1 LHAGTAEPFRVSP
14 PYAAAYQCE
23 LLASAYCNRE
33 VKPAGRRLG
42 RSSAMKRFI
51 IPFLMLI
58 VLSLQISYPQ
68 KNNKP
73 QFKVQVN
80 VVSLD
85 VEALDRQGLPVEGL
99 HQSDFE
105 VKENGSPVEINNFVP
120 LSDVSV
126 SLVIALGTSYL
137 PQTNLSAAKVAISRI
152 IHLLNPKDEI
162 SLYTFDQKDTYVE
175 QDFTRDRLK
184 IISAL
189 ENVGVASRTKR
200 PGRFVASFASPPQV
214 GLGLDIGLAASKK
227 GVYKRKALLLIR
239 ERIDRLG
246 PGSIEHVRKSGCM
259 LITLGFS
266 DDSKNRL
273 SLISDPS
280 GAVPSII
287 DSSASQASIANDDIT
302 ELCRT
307 IAHLLLSRY
316 NITYYTSLP
325 DNKKSRRIEVLI
337 PGHDYRVLAQRS
349 FIPSR

>member
-1 LHAGTAEPFRVSP
+1 
-14 PYAAAYQCE
+14 
-23 LLASAYCNRE
+23 
-33 VKPAGRRLG
+33 
-42 RSSAMKRFI
+42 MKRFI
-51 IPFLMLI
+51 IPSLILI
-58 VLSLQISYPQ
+58 VLSLHISYSQ
-68 KNNKP
+68 KNDKP

-99 HQSDFE
+99 NQNDFV
-105 VKENGSPVEINNFVP
+105 VKENGAPVEINNFIP

-126 SLVIALGTSYL
+126 SLVIALGTAYL
-137 PQTNLSAAKVAISRI
+137 PQTNLSAAKNAISQI
-152 IHLLNPKDEI
+152 IHLLKPKDEI
-162 SLYTFDQKDTYVE
+162 SLYTFDQKDTYIE
-175 QDFTRDRLK
+175 QDLTRDRLK
-184 IISAL
+184 IIRAL

-200 PGRFVASFASPPQV
+200 PGRFAASFASPPQV
-214 GLGLDIGLAASKK
+214 GLGLDIGLAAAKK
-227 GVYKRKALLLIR
+227 GVYNRKTLLLIR
-239 ERIDRLG
+239 ERMDKLG
-246 PGSIEHVRKSGCM
+246 SGSIEHVRESGCM

-273 SLISDPS
+273 SLISDQS
-280 GAVPSII
+280 GAAQLIL
-287 DSSASQASIANDDIT
+287 DSSASQASDKNDDVS

-325 DNKKSRRIEVLI
+325 DNKKPRRVEVLI

>member
-1 LHAGTAEPFRVSP
+1 
-14 PYAAAYQCE
+14 
-23 LLASAYCNRE
+23 
-33 VKPAGRRLG
+33 
-42 RSSAMKRFI
+42 MKRLITFFLILI
-51 IPFLMLI
+51 IFP
-58 VLSLQISYPQ
+58 LQISYPQ

-73 QFKVQVN
+73 QFKVLVN

-85 VEALDRQGLPVEGL
+85 VEALDRKGLPVEGL
-99 HQSDFE
+99 NQSDFV
-105 VKENGSPVEINNFVP
+105 VKENGTPVEISNFVP

-126 SLVIALGTSYL
+126 SLVIALGTAYL
-137 PQTNLSAAKVAISRI
+137 PQTNLSAAKNAIAQI

-162 SLYTFDQKDTYVE
+162 SLYTFDQKDTYIE

-200 PGRFVASFASPPQV
+200 PGRFAASFASPPQV
-214 GLGLDIGLAASKK
+214 GLGLSIGLAAAKK
-227 GVYKRKALLLIR
+227 GAYKRKALLLIR

-246 PGSIEHVRKSGCM
+246 PGSLEHARESGCM

-273 SLISDPS
+273 SLISDQS
-280 GAVPSII
+280 GAAQLII
-287 DSSASQASIANDDIT
+287 DSSVSQASEENGDVT

-316 NITYYTSLP
+316 NIIYYTSLP
-325 DNKKSRRIEVLI
+325 ENKDPRQIEVLI